1 MSKQKMCK
9 DAIIL
14 HFRHIFSATANL
26 SNEVLYE
33 LAPVTVKKSIYENEL
48 PFIETL
54 NIVSGEYTKQKYE
67 IL

>member
-14 HFRHIFSATANL
+14 QFRHIFSATANL

-33 LAPVTVKKSIYENEL
+33 LTPVTVKKFIDESER

-54 NIVSGEYTKQKYE
+54 NIISGEYTKQKYE